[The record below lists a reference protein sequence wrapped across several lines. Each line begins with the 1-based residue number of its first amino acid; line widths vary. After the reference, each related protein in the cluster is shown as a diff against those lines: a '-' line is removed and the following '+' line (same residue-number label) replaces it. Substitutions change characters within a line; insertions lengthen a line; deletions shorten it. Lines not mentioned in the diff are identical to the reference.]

1 MSQRII
7 GANTI
12 VQGALPNILKQT
24 PESFFQETLQV
35 IEGNAKVF
43 YNFNIIFGVDYL
55 DAINLAYNQIC
66 NMESISFFSN

>member
-43 YNFNIIFGVDYL
+43 YIFNIIDGVDYL
-55 DAINLAYNQIC
+55 AANNLAYNKLRNIV
-66 NMESISFFSN
+66 SISFFSN

>member
-1 MSQRII
+1 
-7 GANTI
+7 

-43 YNFNIIFGVDYL
+43 YILNIIDGADYL
-55 DAINLAYNQIC
+55 DAINLAYNQIR
-66 NMESISFFSN
+66 NMASVSFFSN